1 VYYFSDY
8 CGRNYLGITV
18 GLEQAYTAGLTA
30 ALVLVTAFYAYLNS
44 EILKT
49 SKQSVEVANKQAEA
63 SRIMAEE
70 TRESRA
76 DSLRPIIVLGRQ
88 PIQSGDSR
96 IVPVTEVTDKIH
108 LDNVGAGPALNVVFF
123 RYEPS
128 RENPSGSFIG
138 GQRFIAIAP
147 GDKSEIYKLSIWTS
161 QNE

>member
-1 VYYFSDY
+1 MTRLTYMVFIV
-8 CGRNYLGITV
+8 CIILVIAAVGTIVGITV

-63 SRIMAEE
+63 SRRMAEE

-88 PIQSGDSR
+88 PIQSG
-96 IVPVTEVTDKIH
+96 IQE
-108 LDNVGAGPALNVVFF
+108 
-123 RYEPS
+123 
-128 RENPSGSFIG
+128 
-138 GQRFIAIAP
+138 
-147 GDKSEIYKLSIWTS
+147 
-161 QNE
+161 